1 MSGRSLL
8 YVPVGRRSF
17 HRRGRCRARAL
28 VGAVT
33 VSLVAACGAE
43 PGAGEERIGLAY
55 AFVPVAG
62 LSPYSDDAVIGYGI
76 GASETLV
83 SLDAAGR
90 PQPLLAESWSQ
101 MDPLTWRFRLRPG
114 VRFHDGSTMTAEVVV
129 QGLEHAL
136 AATPRPRALSGV
148 EFTARAEGDDV
159 VVTTAA
165 PDPVFPQRLSSPEL
179 VVLAPLAYADPASP
193 DLLGTGTG
201 PYVLAELDG
210 TSGAVLD
217 AHADYW
223 GGTPAAEGVD
233 VRFVSDGISRANA
246 LRAEEVDVAHAV
258 PVSQL
263 GSLGEGDVLLSVPL
277 PRTVSLHLASTSPVF
292 ADPGLRS
299 AARQAVAGLDVAGSI
314 YEGQA
319 DPPQGLFG
327 PVSSW
332 AAQRPAPAH
341 PDPAAVEGRSI
352 TLATYSDRA
361 EMPEIAA
368 AAADALRRAGFR
380 VELVVRLY
388 TELEEQLLAGEFDA
402 VLMSRSYGQDT
413 ADPLSY
419 LASDFGCDGAYNVS
433 RFCDPE
439 VDAQLAEGLQL
450 TDIDA
455 RQAVALRVENRVLAS
470 DVVVPLVHD
479 RTRFAVREQVSGL
492 ADDPWERAIIT
503 RDTAVG

>member
-1 MSGRSLL
+1 MSVPFLSSLPGG
-8 YVPVGRRSF
+8 VPRYRRS
-17 HRRGRCRARAL
+17 RRCVLAL
-28 VGAVT
+28 AGAVT
-33 VSLVAACGAE
+33 VSLVAACSTE
-43 PGAGEERIGLAY
+43 PEAGEGRIGLAY

-76 GASETLV
+76 GATETLV

-90 PQPLLAESWSQ
+90 PQPLLAESWTQ
-101 MDPLTWRFRLRPG
+101 VDPLTWRFRLRPG
-114 VRFHDGSTMTAEVVV
+114 IRFHDGSAMTAEVVV
-129 QGLEHAL
+129 QGLGYAV

-148 EFTARAEGDDV
+148 ELTARAEGKDV

-179 VVLAPLAYADPASP
+179 VVLAPSAYADPATP

-201 PYVLAELDG
+201 PYVLEELDG
-210 TSGAVLD
+210 TSRATLD
-217 AHADYW
+217 ANSDYW
-223 GGTPAAEGVD
+223 GGAPAAEGVD
-233 VRFVSDGISRANA
+233 VRFLSEGISRANA
-246 LRAEEVDVAHAV
+246 LRAEEVDVAQAV

-263 GSLGEGDVLLSVPL
+263 DALGQENRLLSVPL
-277 PRTVSLHLASTSPVF
+277 PRTVSLHLTSTSAVF
-292 ADPGLRS
+292 ADPALRS
-299 AARQAVAGLDVAGSI
+299 AARQAVTGLDVAGSI

-319 DPPQGLFG
+319 DAPEGLFG

-332 AAQRPAPAH
+332 AAVRLAPSH
-341 PDPAAVEGRSI
+341 PDPGAVEGRSI

-361 EMPEIAA
+361 EMPEIAG

-419 LASDFGCDGAYNVS
+419 LTSDFSCDGGYNLS

-439 VDAQLAEGLQL
+439 VDAQLAAASQL
-450 TDIDA
+450 LDVDA

-470 DVVVPLVHD
+470 DVVVPLVHE
-479 RTRFAVREQVSGL
+479 RTRFGVGEQVSGL
-492 ADDPWERAIIT
+492 ADDPWERAIVT
-503 RDTAVG
+503 RDTALG

>member
-8 YVPVGRRSF
+8 SVPVEGSVR
-17 HRRGRCRARAL
+17 RRGRWCAPAL
-28 VGAVT
+28 AGAVT
-33 VSLVAACGAE
+33 VSLVAGCGPAPE
-43 PGAGEERIGLAY
+43 AAGERIGLAY

-76 GASETLV
+76 GATETLV

-90 PQPLLAESWSQ
+90 PQPLLAESWTQ
-101 MDPLTWRFRLRPG
+101 VDPLTWRFQLRPG
-114 VRFHDGSTMTAEVVV
+114 VRFHDGSAMTAEVVV
-129 QGLEHAL
+129 QDLQRAV

-148 EFTARAEGDDV
+148 EFTARAEGEDV
-159 VVTTAA
+159 VVNTAA

-179 VVLAPLAYADPASP
+179 AVLARSAYADPANP
-193 DLLGTGTG
+193 DLLGAGTG
-201 PYVLAELDG
+201 PYVLEELDG
-210 TSGAVLD
+210 TSGATLD
-217 AHADYW
+217 ANPDYW
-223 GGTPAAEGVD
+223 GGAPAADGVD
-233 VRFVSDGISRANA
+233 VRFLSEGVARANA
-246 LRAEEVDVAHAV
+246 LRAEEVDIAHAV

-263 GSLGEGDVLLSVPL
+263 QSLGDGNVLLSVPL
-277 PRTVSLHLASTSPVF
+277 PRTVSLHLTSTSPVF

-299 AARQAVAGLDVAGSI
+299 AARQAVTGLDVAGSI

-319 DPPQGLFG
+319 DRPEGLFG

-332 AAQRPAPAH
+332 ATVRPVPSH
-341 PDPAAVEGRSI
+341 PDPAAVEGQAI

-368 AAADALRRAGFR
+368 AVADALRRAGFQ
-380 VELVVRLY
+380 VDLVVRLY

-419 LASDFGCDGAYNVS
+419 LAADFGCDGGYNLS
-433 RFCDPE
+433 LFCDPE
-439 VDAQLAEGLQL
+439 VDAQLVAASQL
-450 TDIDA
+450 SDVDA
-455 RQAVALRVENRVLAS
+455 RQAAALRVENRVLAS
-470 DVVVPLVHD
+470 DVVVPLVHE
-479 RTRFAVREQVSGL
+479 RTRFGVSKEVSGL

-503 RDTAVG
+503 RDTALG